1 MLVQYGCLSV
11 FLFILKLLK
20 EEKIK
25 MKLFIDVTLT
35 KGVLYPEEVTKL
47 IDQMPVEAGG
57 TEGVILSGR
66 MPVWAFSALVH
77 HFHPRPFVATFD
89 PRLAGGV
96 VVASHMEGV
105 NVGDV
110 VDVTDADRVE
120 VKF

>member
-1 MLVQYGCLSV
+1 M
-11 FLFILKLLK
+11 K
-20 EEKIK
+20 
-25 MKLFIDVTLT
+25 KLFIDVTLT
-35 KGVLYPEEVTKL
+35 KGVLTPEEVARL
-47 IDQMPVEAGG
+47 IDKMPVEAGG

-66 MPVWAFSALVH
+66 MPVWAFAALVH

-96 VVASHMEGV
+96 VVASHKKGV

-110 VDVTDADRVE
+110 IDITDAGKIE

>member
-1 MLVQYGCLSV
+1 MKKILLDITLVN
-11 FLFILKLLK
+11 
-20 EEKIK
+20 
-25 MKLFIDVTLT
+25 
-35 KGVLYPEEVTKL
+35 GVLNPEDVQKL
-47 IDQMPVEAGG
+47 IADLPVADGG

-66 MPVWAFSALVH
+66 MPVWAFAALVH